1 VSASRLAPQVF
12 DEVWRRHGH
21 RIAVRE
27 GESEVLPKS
36 FGKEALSKSGLNAP
50 LHKPRLCSPAFTS
63 ADPEHQL
70 AQARMRTSFFW
81 ADMIEPEVPL
91 AVQRQAQA
99 IPR

>member
-1 VSASRLAPQVF
+1 MSASRLAPQVF

-21 RIAVRE
+21 RIAVRK
-27 GESEVLPKS
+27 VLPKS
-36 FGKEALSKSGLNAP
+36 FCKEALSKSGLNAP

-70 AQARMRTSFFW
+70 AQARMRTSFFL

-91 AVQRQAQA
+91 AVQRQAQV